1 MFQKFFTD
9 TIESKFIKDL
19 LRNVALPQY
28 PTVSDSDF
36 VISNGIY
43 LNKYGIVKYDRTG
56 IAGESTFTR
65 IAPYVFN
72 YYDKS
77 FTEKYISKN
86 NYYDSDTH
94 EKLGEYLRIYR
105 DLNGVDLMP
114 FYNCFSYK
122 FIDDLYLTKDSEN
135 GIEFSKNNIYKVI
148 SIPIKFDKTYSI
160 GIDSITSLFFK
171 SILKDKLGLL
181 TTSYRGETFQVTDL
195 LNYCKVYI
203 NDEEL
208 TNENCY
214 LMTSS
219 NYGDIIHYRISLE
232 DVENAYALKLKKLE
246 KYLSLLI
253 QVSSN
258 NNSAITVLEG
268 NYSNIDH
275 NYNVYNMDFKS
286 LENSENESN
295 FETREDLINDIIN
308 SNSNFTKSNMFDSE
322 STSAF
327 DAYVDVFEDSNFE
340 NKNRFMLSNLSL
352 LELGA
357 TDTFAFSN
365 RLIEYLLLNVVDT
378 VETIDN
384 NVTKVQNILK
394 LNNRFDVIPSVW
406 SDLLRCSLY
415 KKYIKSE
422 LPKKIDINGFVDK
435 DVENLLIRIGGSY

>member
-219 NYGDIIHYRISLE
+219 SYGNIIHYRISLE

-268 NYSNIDH
+268 NYSNMDH